1 MNYLWIVV
9 SYVMLSIKVDLI
21 SCPIAEGC
29 ASFSLNTDSITD
41 ISVEVVS
48 CPANA
53 HQSLTTIPA
62 PITSLPR
69 FTVPATNGT

>member
-1 MNYLWIVV
+1 MNYVI
-9 SYVMLSIKVDLI
+9 LSINVDLI
-21 SCPIAEGC
+21 SWAMADGC
-29 ASFSLNTDSITD
+29 ASFNLNTNSMTD
-41 ISVEVVS
+41 ISVDVVS

-69 FTVPATNGT
+69 FTVPATKGT

>member
-1 MNYLWIVV
+1 
-9 SYVMLSIKVDLI
+9 MLSIKVDLI
-21 SCPIAEGC
+21 SWEICEGV
-29 ASFSLNTDSITD
+29 ASFNLNTDSITD

-53 HQSLTTIPA
+53 HQSFTTIPA

-69 FTVPATNGT
+69 LMVPATKGT